1 MENPNNRVFLNK
13 IAQRIKD
20 GDFDRYLNLP
30 FMTKELLY
38 VRIKDRIE
46 RKIKTGGTP
55 ILTDSEIK
63 DCLEETK
70 QTAVSTFAIFVKQGL
85 IERTEEGYKLTPKGE
100 IAVRATYRMI
110 K

>member
-1 MENPNNRVFLNK
+1 MENSNNKVFLNK

-20 GDFDRYLNLP
+20 GDFDKYLNLP

-46 RKIKTGGTP
+46 RKLKTGGTP
-55 ILTDSEIK
+55 ILTDYEVK
-63 DCLEETK
+63 ECLEETK
-70 QTAVSTFAIFVKQGL
+70 QTAVSTFALFLKEGL
-85 IERTEEGYKLTPKGE
+85 ILRTDEGYTLTEKGE
-100 IAVRATYRMI
+100 IAIRATFKMI

>member
-1 MENPNNRVFLNK
+1 MENPNNRVFLSK

-20 GDFDRYLNLP
+20 GDFDKYLSLP
-30 FMTKELLY
+30 FMSKELLY

-55 ILTDSEIK
+55 ILTDYEIK
-63 DCLEETK
+63 ECLEETK
-70 QTAVSTFAIFVKQGL
+70 QTAVATFAMFLKEGL
-85 IERTEEGYKLTPKGE
+85 IVKSETGFELTPKGE
-100 IAVRATYRMI
+100 LAVKSTYKII